1 MEIAIGGCLMVL
13 AMYLGKRLKEANSQ
27 NAALRVQVA
36 SLKRQLTRSRT
47 SSSA

>member
-1 MEIAIGGCLMVL
+1 MEIVIGGCLIAL
-13 AMYLGKRLKEANSQ
+13 AMYLGKRLSDAKTQ
-27 NAALRVQVA
+27 NAELRVKVA